1 MALRPRGAIF
11 ISAMHRRSLL
21 RASLLVSG
29 LALAPS
35 ARSAQTSVAAP
46 KDSLFEKGVG
56 AASSRVD
63 RRQLFGFV
71 EERTWEFDMIPAER
85 KAELQE
91 LSTMI
96 RKMKASRRPVK
107 LTFICTGNS
116 RRSQLAQVWASTA
129 AAFYGISGI
138 ETYSGGTVVTAFNR
152 RIAGTLTG
160 AGFAVESQPGKN
172 ADFRVR
178 YSDREEPIICRS
190 KHYTDAAN
198 PKSEFIAVMLCSD
211 ADARCPV
218 VPGSEFRVFI
228 PYIDPREADHTEE
241 ERETYRERNMQIARE
256 MLYVMSRVK

>member
-1 MALRPRGAIF
+1 
-11 ISAMHRRSLL
+11 MHRQALLIPSLL
-21 RASLLVSG
+21 AAL
-29 LALAPS
+29 LALAP
-35 ARSAQTSVAAP
+35 AVASAQTMAVAQ

-56 AASSRVD
+56 AAASRVD
-63 RRQLFGFV
+63 RRQLHGYV
-71 EERTWEFDMIPAER
+71 EERTWEFDLIPAER

-91 LSTMI
+91 LSMII
-96 RKMKASRRPVK
+96 RKVKASRRPVR

-129 AAFYGISGI
+129 AAYYGIAGI
-138 ETYSGGTVVTAFNR
+138 ETFSGGTVVTAFNR

-178 YSDREEPIICRS
+178 YSDREEPIVCRS
-190 KHYTDAAN
+190 KHYSDEEN

-211 ADARCPV
+211 ADARCPI
-218 VPGSEFRVFI
+218 VPGSEHRVYI

-241 ERETYRERNMQIARE
+241 ERETYRERNAQIARE

>member
-1 MALRPRGAIF
+1 
-11 ISAMHRRSLL
+11 
-21 RASLLVSG
+21 
-29 LALAPS
+29 
-35 ARSAQTSVAAP
+35 
-46 KDSLFEKGVG
+46 
-56 AASSRVD
+56 
-63 RRQLFGFV
+63 
-71 EERTWEFDMIPAER
+71 MIPAER

-91 LSTMI
+91 LSGMI
-96 RKMKASRRPVK
+96 RRMKASRRPVR

-138 ETYSGGTVVTAFNR
+138 ETYSGGTVITAFNR

-178 YSDREEPIICRS
+178 YSDREEPLVCRS
-190 KHYTDAAN
+190 KHYTDEAN

-218 VPGSEFRVFI
+218 VPGSEFRVYI
-228 PYIDPREADHTEE
+228 PYVDPREADHTEE